1 MMRLSNTP
9 PKGAGKPQGVTKTDR
24 LIRHI
29 HSLGNDTL
37 GKPVGIR
44 NRALSEATG
53 VAAKSIPALLAG
65 AIKHGDV
72 LLCKVTPASGNIE
85 NEYRRGT
92 GVPAPEFKPL
102 ATQRSGIAAF
112 AHGATTRPLPV
123 TTPAPKL
130 APREIETPVL
140 IKHHAQPAVA
150 RNTGSPGAEPAS
162 DTPPAARA
170 VAAARQ
176 TPGKALERRGI
187 GPAPA
192 PRPAGDA
199 PPPLRLAINQDGELQ
214 MGDDDDPARWVFP
227 IEQVM
232 QLGDFLHGTQGVWRP

>member
-1 MMRLSNTP
+1 MRLSNTQ
-9 PKGAGKPQGVTKTDR
+9 PKGASQRQTGTKTEK
-24 LIRHI
+24 LISHI
-29 HSLGNDTL
+29 YGL
-37 GKPVGIR
+37 GKDKFLNPIGIR
-44 NRALSEATG
+44 SSALSAATG
-53 VAAKSIPALLAG
+53 IPSKSIPGFLAG
-65 AIKHGDV
+65 AIKRGEIV
-72 LLCKVTPASGNIE
+72 VCKITSAQGQSE
-85 NEYRRGT
+85 NEYRRGA
-92 GVPAPEFKPL
+92 GVQAPDFRPL
-102 ATQRSGIAAF
+102 TSRSGLAAI
-112 AHGATTRPLPV
+112 AHGAATRPLPV

-130 APREIETPVL
+130 VPREIETPVL
-140 IKHHAQPAVA
+140 ITQHHAQPAVA
-150 RNTGSPGAEPAS
+150 SNTGSPGAGPAS

-170 VAAARQ
+170 VAAARP
-176 TPGKALERRGI
+176 TPGKAPERRGT